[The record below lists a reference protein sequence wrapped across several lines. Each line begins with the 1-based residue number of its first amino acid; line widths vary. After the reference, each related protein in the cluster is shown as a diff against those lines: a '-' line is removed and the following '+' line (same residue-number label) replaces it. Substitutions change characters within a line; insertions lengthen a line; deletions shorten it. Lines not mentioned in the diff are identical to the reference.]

1 MAKQAKNK
9 TNTVVIDY
17 AAQVENLISEY
28 QVKSESSEKSV
39 EEKETAF
46 FEIGKKLHQISKD
59 LADKK
64 KFTELKTTVATR
76 IGKNRNNID
85 KV

>member
-1 MAKQAKNK
+1 MAKQTKNK
-9 TNTVVIDY
+9 KEVIVVDY
-17 AAQVENLISEY
+17 AEQVENLISEY

-64 KFTELKTTVATR
+64 NLL
-76 IGKNRNNID
+76 N
-85 KV
+85 